1 MIRVNIVCFIMGIGI
16 YMKNSQPKI
25 RVNIVC
31 FIIFNSLPLVKTKS
45 WIRVNIVCFIMAK
58 LDSLNKQ
65 LEG

>member
-1 MIRVNIVCFIMGIGI
+1 MGIGI